1 MELFFQGLWFTH
13 QTYLFCSLDTKRIS
27 NYNTIGAAASGSPSG
42 CNKLVFCVHGNKYG
56 MARCCDD
63 VVLSNKKPPDA
74 SSITMTGTL
83 DDLEVPKESHRHGS
97 SGGMYLK

>member
-1 MELFFQGLWFTH
+1 
-13 QTYLFCSLDTKRIS
+13 
-27 NYNTIGAAASGSPSG
+27 
-42 CNKLVFCVHGNKYG
+42 

-97 SGGMYLK
+97 SGGTYTRSSISHCQKVNTKKAML

>member
-1 MELFFQGLWFTH
+1 
-13 QTYLFCSLDTKRIS
+13 
-27 NYNTIGAAASGSPSG
+27 
-42 CNKLVFCVHGNKYG
+42 

-97 SGGMYLK
+97 SGGTT